1 MDLQVHRI
9 RTPVRRE
16 GAERH
21 VLLTLVSFAAT
32 VVLVRVF
39 LQLTGFP
46 QLGNST
52 LHIAHALW
60 GGLLLFIAGLLPLI
74 FANRWTYTAG
84 ALLSGMGVGLFIDEV
99 GKFITENNDYF
110 YPPAAA
116 IIYGFFLL
124 VVLVYLRLRRLPPQN
139 PRAELYGA
147 LDGLT
152 EVLDRDLD
160 PHEYAALE
168 TRLQYVVRI
177 GDDANL
183 TKLATALLDFMTAIN
198 LPLVEGSPGLL
209 QREAGNVQT
218 IERRLIGRR
227 RLKAL
232 LIAGLGLFGL
242 LALMRLGILLVVTL
256 APAAVP
262 QPVITQLVM
271 IGAAQAAKNVFWF
284 LIRLAMEGGVGAFY
298 LVAAGLLLAGRE
310 RLGISLGILS
320 LLASLAVVNLL
331 AFYLDQSQAILNTV
345 LQLGLL
351 LAAIGYRHLYLSGRQ
366 AIPSASHEESA

>member
-1 MDLQVHRI
+1 MNLQVHRI

-21 VLLTLVSFAAT
+21 VLLSLVSFGAT
-32 VVLVRVF
+32 VVLVRLF

-60 GGLLLFIAGLLPLI
+60 GGLLLFIAALLPLI

-84 ALLSGMGVGLFIDEV
+84 AVLSGIGVGLFIDEV
-99 GKFITENNDYF
+99 GKFITQNNDYF

-124 VVLVYLRLRRLPPQN
+124 LVIVYLRVRRPPPQN
-139 PRAELYGA
+139 PRAELYRA
-147 LDGLT
+147 FDGLT

-160 PHEYAALE
+160 SQEYAALE
-168 TRLQYVVRI
+168 TRLRYVVHA
-177 GDDANL
+177 GDDSGL
-183 TKLATALLDFMTAIN
+183 TTLATALLDFMAGIK
-198 LPLVEGSPGLL
+198 PLAKESLGLL
-209 QREAGNVQT
+209 EAEAENVQT
-218 IERRLIGRR
+218 IERRLIDQS

-232 LIAGLGLFGL
+232 IVIGLGLFGL
-242 LALMRLGILLVVTL
+242 LAVMRLVILLVVTL
-256 APAAVP
+256 APASIPHPA
-262 QPVITQLVM
+262 ITLLVT
-271 IGAAQAAKNVFWF
+271 IGSAQASKNVFWL
-284 LIRLAMEGGVGAFY
+284 LIRLALEGGVGALY

-310 RLGISLGILS
+310 RYGIGLGILS
-320 LLASLAVVNLL
+320 LLASLAIVNLL
-331 AFYLDQSQAILNTV
+331 VFYLDQSLAFLNTV

-351 LAAIGYRHLYLSGRQ
+351 LAAMGYRRQYLSGQ
-366 AIPSASHEESA
+366 

>member
-21 VLLTLVSFAAT
+21 VLLSLVSFAAT
-32 VVLVRVF
+32 VVLVRLF

-46 QLGNST
+46 QLGNRT

-60 GGLLLFIAGLLPLI
+60 GGLLLFIAALLPLI

-84 ALLSGMGVGLFIDEV
+84 ALLSGIGVGLFIDEV
-99 GKFITENNDYF
+99 GKFITQNNDYF

-124 VVLVYLRLRRLPPQN
+124 VVIVYLRVRHPPPQN
-139 PRAELYGA
+139 PRAELYRT

-160 PHEYAALE
+160 PLEYATLE
-168 TRLQYVVRI
+168 TRLQYVVRTG
-177 GDDANL
+177 GDHSL
-183 TKLATALLDFMTAIN
+183 TTLATALLDYLAGIN
-198 LPLVEGSPGLL
+198 PPAQPSPDFL
-209 QREAGNVQT
+209 QREEGTVQT

-232 LIAGLGLFGL
+232 LIVGLGLFGL
-242 LALMRLGILLVVTL
+242 LALLRLGILLVVTL
-256 APAAVP
+256 APTSVP
-262 QPVITQLVM
+262 HPAITLLAM
-271 IGAAQAAKNVFWF
+271 IGAAQVAKNVFWF
-284 LIRLAMEGGVGAFY
+284 LVRLALEGGVGALH

-310 RLGISLGILS
+310 RRGISLGILS

-331 AFYLDQSQAILNTV
+331 VFYLDQSQAFLHTL
-345 LQLGLL
+345 LQIGLL
-351 LAAIGYRHLYLSGRQ
+351 VAAIEYRRQYLGGRQ
-366 AIPSASHEESA
+366 AISQRFMEESA

>member
-1 MDLQVHRI
+1 MALQVHRI

-21 VLLTLVSFAAT
+21 MLLSLVSFAAT
-32 VVLVRVF
+32 IVLVRLF
-39 LQLTGFP
+39 LHLTGFP

-60 GGLLLFIAGLLPLI
+60 GGLLLFIAALLPLI
-74 FANRWTYTAG
+74 FANRWTYSAG
-84 ALLSGMGVGLFIDEV
+84 ALLSGVGVGLFVDEV
-99 GKFITENNDYF
+99 GKFITQNNDYF

-124 VVLVYLRLRRLPPQN
+124 VVVVYLRVRRPLPQN
-139 PRAELYGA
+139 PRAELYCA

-168 TRLQYVVRI
+168 KRLQYVVRT
-177 GDDANL
+177 GDDPSL
-183 TKLATALLDFMTAIN
+183 TTLATALLDFMASMN
-198 LPLVEGSPGLL
+198 PPPQGSPGFL
-209 QREAGNVQT
+209 QREQGRVQT
-218 IERRLIGRR
+218 IEQRLVGRR

-232 LIAGLGLFGL
+232 LVVGLGLFGL
-242 LALMRLGILLVVTL
+242 LALTRLGILLVVTL
-256 APAAVP
+256 APVAVP

-271 IGAAQAAKNVFWF
+271 IGSAQVAKNVFWF
-284 LIRLAMEGGVGAFY
+284 LIRLALEGGVGTLY

-310 RLGISLGILS
+310 RRGIGLGILS

-331 AFYLDQSQAILNTV
+331 VFYLEQSQAFLNTL

-351 LAAIGYRHLYLSGRQ
+351 LAAIGYRRQYLGGR
-366 AIPSASHEESA
+366 

>member
-9 RTPVRRE
+9 RTPVRRV
-16 GAERH
+16 GAERL
-21 VLLTLVSFAAT
+21 VLFSLVSFAAT
-32 VVLVRVF
+32 VVLVRLF
-39 LQLTGFP
+39 LQLTDFP
-46 QLGNST
+46 QLGNDT

-60 GGLLLFIAGLLPLI
+60 GGLLLFIAALLPLI

-84 ALLSGMGVGLFIDEV
+84 ALLSGVGVGLFIDEV
-99 GKFITENNDYF
+99 GKFITHNNDYF

-124 VVLVYLRLRRLPPQN
+124 VVMVYLRVRRPLPQN
-139 PRAELYGA
+139 PRAELYSA

-160 PHEYAALE
+160 PQEHAALQA
-168 TRLQYVVRI
+168 RLQYVVHA
-177 GDDANL
+177 GADPNL
-183 TKLATALLDFMTAIN
+183 TKLATALLDFLAAIN
-198 LPLVEGSPGLL
+198 LSLAEGSPGFL
-209 QREAGNVQT
+209 RRKAGEAQAVG
-218 IERRLIGRR
+218 RRLIGRR

-242 LALMRLGILLVVTL
+242 LALIRLGIFLVVTL

-262 QPVITQLVM
+262 RPVMAQLAM
-271 IGAAQAAKNVFWF
+271 IGEAQVAKNVFWF
-284 LIRLAMEGGVGAFY
+284 LTRLALEGGVGALY

-310 RLGISLGILS
+310 RRGVGLGILS

-331 AFYLDQSQAILNTV
+331 VFSLDPSQALLNTL
-345 LQLGLL
+345 LQIGLL
-351 LAAIGYRHLYLSGRQ
+351 LTAIGYRRQYLGRR
-366 AIPSASHEESA
+366 

>member
-1 MDLQVHRI
+1 MGLQVHRI

-21 VLLTLVSFAAT
+21 VRLSLVSFAVT
-32 VVLVRVF
+32 VVLVRLF

-60 GGLLLFIAGLLPLI
+60 GGLLLFVAALLPLI

-84 ALLSGMGVGLFIDEV
+84 ALLSGIGVGLFIDEV
-99 GKFITENNDYF
+99 GKFITQDNNYF

-124 VVLVYLRLRRLPPQN
+124 VVIVYLRIRRPPPQN
-139 PRAELYGA
+139 PRAELYRA
-147 LDGLT
+147 FDGLT

-160 PHEYAALE
+160 LHEYAALE
-168 TRLQYVVRI
+168 TRLQYVVHS
-177 GDDANL
+177 GDDPDLA
-183 TKLATALLDFMTAIN
+183 TLATALLDFMAGIK
-198 LPLVEGSPGLL
+198 PSAQVSPTFL
-209 QREAGNVQT
+209 QREAGDAQA

-232 LIAGLGLFGL
+232 LVVGLGLFGL

-256 APAAVP
+256 APASVP
-262 QPVITQLVM
+262 HYLTTLLVT
-271 IGAAQAAKNVFWF
+271 IGAVQVAKNVFWF
-284 LIRLAMEGGVGAFY
+284 LIRLALEGGIGALY

-310 RLGISLGILS
+310 RRGIGLGILS

-331 AFYLDQSQAILNTV
+331 IFYLDQSQAFLTTV

-351 LAAIGYRHLYLSGRQ
+351 SAAIGYRRQYLGGR
-366 AIPSASHEESA
+366 

>member
-139 PRAELYGA
+139 QRAELYGA

-168 TRLQYVVRI
+168 ARLRYVVHT
-177 GDDANL
+177 GTDPSL
-183 TKLATALLDFMTAIN
+183 TTLATALLDFMASIN
-198 LPLVEGSPGLL
+198 PPPAQGSPGLV
-209 QREAGNVQT
+209 QREAETVQ
-218 IERRLIGRR
+218 RLIGRR

-232 LIAGLGLFGL
+232 LVVGLGLFGL

-256 APAAVP
+256 APAAIP

-271 IGAAQAAKNVFWF
+271 IGAAQAAKNVLWF
-284 LIRLAMEGGVGAFY
+284 LIRLAMEGSVGAFY

>member
-21 VLLTLVSFAAT
+21 VLLSLVSFGAT
-32 VVLVRVF
+32 VVLVRLF

-60 GGLLLFIAGLLPLI
+60 GGLLLFIAALLSLI
-74 FANRWTYTAG
+74 FANRWTYNAG
-84 ALLSGMGVGLFIDEV
+84 ALLSGIGVGLFIDEV
-99 GKFITENNDYF
+99 GKFITQNNDYF

-124 VVLVYLRLRRLPPQN
+124 VVVIYLRVRRPPSQN
-139 PRAELYGA
+139 PRAELYCA

-168 TRLQYVVRI
+168 TRLQYVVRA
-177 GDDANL
+177 GDDPNL
-183 TKLATALLDFMTAIN
+183 TTLATALLEFMTGVNPPAQA
-198 LPLVEGSPGLL
+198 SPGFL
-209 QREAGNVQT
+209 QREEGKVQT
-218 IERRLIGRR
+218 VERRLIGRR

-232 LIAGLGLFGL
+232 LVVGLGLFGL
-242 LALMRLGILLVVTL
+242 LALMRLSILLVVTL

-262 QPVITQLVM
+262 QPVITQLM
-271 IGAAQAAKNVFWF
+271 TIGAAYVAKNEFWF
-284 LIRLAMEGGVGAFY
+284 LIRLALEGGVGALY

-310 RLGISLGILS
+310 RRGIGLGILS

-331 AFYLDQSQAILNTV
+331 VFYLDQSRAFLNTL

-351 LAAIGYRHLYLSGRQ
+351 LVAIGYRRQYLRGR
-366 AIPSASHEESA
+366 

>member
-1 MDLQVHRI
+1 MNLQVHRI

-21 VLLTLVSFAAT
+21 VLVSLVSFGAT
-32 VVLVRVF
+32 VVLVRLF

-60 GGLLLFIAGLLPLI
+60 GGLLLFVAALLPLI

-84 ALLSGMGVGLFIDEV
+84 ALLSGIGVGLFIDEV
-99 GKFITENNDYF
+99 GKFITQNNDYF

-124 VVLVYLRLRRLPPQN
+124 VVLVYLRIRRPPPQN
-139 PRAELYGA
+139 PRAELYRA
-147 LDGLT
+147 FDGLT

-160 PHEYAALE
+160 FREYAALE
-168 TRLQYVVRI
+168 TRLRYVVHS
-177 GDDANL
+177 GDDPNL
-183 TKLATALLDFMTAIN
+183 TALATALLDFMAGIK
-198 LPLVEGSPGLL
+198 PPPAQGSPGLL
-209 QREAGNVQT
+209 QREAETMQT
-218 IERRLIGRR
+218 IERKLIGRR

-232 LIAGLGLFGL
+232 LIVGLGLFGL
-242 LALMRLGILLVVTL
+242 SALMRLVILLVITL
-256 APAAVP
+256 APASVP
-262 QPVITQLVM
+262 HALTTLLVT

-284 LIRLAMEGGVGAFY
+284 LIRLALEGGIGALY

-310 RLGISLGILS
+310 RHGIGLGILS

-331 AFYLDQSQAILNTV
+331 VFYLDQSQALLNAV

-351 LAAIGYRHLYLSGRQ
+351 LVAIGYRREYLGERET
-366 AIPSASHEESA
+366 PFD

>member
-21 VLLTLVSFAAT
+21 VLLSLVSFGAT
-32 VVLVRVF
+32 VVLVRLF
-39 LQLTGFP
+39 LELTGFP
-46 QLGNST
+46 QLGNRT

-60 GGLLLFIAGLLPLI
+60 GGLLLFIAALLPLI

-84 ALLSGMGVGLFIDEV
+84 ALLSGIGVGLFIDEV
-99 GKFITENNDYF
+99 GKFITQNNDYF

-124 VVLVYLRLRRLPPQN
+124 VVMVYLRVRRLPPQN
-139 PRAELYGA
+139 PRAELYRA
-147 LDGLT
+147 FDGLT

-160 PHEYAALE
+160 SREYAALE
-168 TRLQYVVRI
+168 ARLHYVVHT
-177 GDDANL
+177 DDDPSL
-183 TKLATALLDFMTAIN
+183 TTLATALLDFMASIN
-198 LPLVEGSPGLL
+198 PPSAQGSPGFLE
-209 QREAGNVQT
+209 REAETVQT

-242 LALMRLGILLVVTL
+242 LALMRLVILLAVTL
-256 APAAVP
+256 APASIPHVA
-262 QPVITQLVM
+262 ITLLVTV
-271 IGAAQAAKNVFWF
+271 GAAQVAKNLFWF
-284 LIRLAMEGGVGAFY
+284 LIRLALEGGVGTLY

-310 RLGISLGILS
+310 RHGISLGILS
-320 LLASLAVVNLL
+320 LLTSLAVVNLL
-331 AFYLDQSQAILNTV
+331 VFYLDQSQAFLNTL

-351 LAAIGYRHLYLSGRQ
+351 LAAMGYRRQYLAGR
-366 AIPSASHEESA
+366 